1 MSATDVAGS
10 AMRRRILVLADQ
22 GASSLSNIVV
32 VVLVA
37 QAATPDLLG
46 RFVLSMAAYN
56 LAVGAVRSLVGEPLL
71 SLYSHEPAEARA
83 RVAELLGT
91 TLWLGVVGSLVLW
104 PIALAVGG
112 PTGSGLAALAWVL
125 PLVMV
130 QDTWRYVFII
140 DRPGAAL
147 AIDLVWLVAVVLA
160 IPLMPAEASVG
171 RYVLVWGLAGGLG
184 GLMGVVLGGLPR
196 LVRPWKWLI
205 DNRAMTWRY
214 LADFTAARG
223 TAQATLIALPAISG
237 PAALGAVRAAQVFY
251 GFLNVAH
258 SGLYLALVPEG
269 ARQRAEPRRLRWL
282 FVRASAIGA
291 SLPLTWMVIGQ
302 VLPDE
307 AGRWLFSATWDEA
320 SELLVPMGLTLTV
333 GGVLGGALL
342 GMRAVGDARLNLRA
356 RVCCTPFQM
365 FCPVVGAVVA
375 DGLGFVIGAGVGT
388 SITAIIWWTLF
399 AQATA
404 GPSPAVSA
412 PTAAADGSDKVLE
425 HGMS

>member
-1 MSATDVAGS
+1 VSASDVAGS

-46 RFVLSMAAYN
+46 RFVLSMAAYQ

-71 SLYSHEPAEARA
+71 SLYSQEPAEARR
-83 RVAELLGT
+83 RVVSELLGT

-104 PIALAVGG
+104 PVALFLGG

-160 IPLMPAEASVG
+160 VPLMPADASVG

-184 GLMGVVLGGLPR
+184 GLVGVALGGLPR
-196 LVRPWKWLI
+196 LVRPWKWLV

-223 TAQATLIALPAISG
+223 TSQATLIALPAISG

-269 ARQRAEPRRLRWL
+269 ARQRAEPRRLRWM
-282 FVRASAIGA
+282 FVRASAVGA

-302 VLPDE
+302 VLPDK
-307 AGRWLFSATWDEA
+307 AGRWLFSETWNEA

-356 RVCCTPFQM
+356 RVYCTPFQLL
-365 FCPVVGAVVA
+365 CPVVGAVVG

-388 SITAIIWWTLF
+388 SITTVIWWTLF
-399 AQATA
+399 ARATA
-404 GPSPAVSA
+404 GPSPVDPVPAA
-412 PTAAADGSDKVLE
+412 PVDGILE
-425 HGMS
+425 HGMR